1 MKANKPKILLLCRNL
16 KPMRNR
22 LLILATALLLLGCKK
37 YPNGGFRKM
46 AKNNIYG
53 TWKLTEYYLNG
64 FEYSDTVIVVNLQE
78 TFNEGGT
85 FSRNYVDAAG
95 SYHACDGG
103 YDIAAER
110 TILKIFPD
118 STYQITPTA
127 TVMSTN
133 FYINRLTK
141 KDLWYSFQTG
151 SSLHQL
157 RFTKIK

>member
-1 MKANKPKILLLCRNL
+1 
-16 KPMRNR
+16 
-22 LLILATALLLLGCKK
+22 
-37 YPNGGFRKM
+37 M

-85 FSRNYVDAAG
+85 FSRSYIDATG
-95 SYHACDGG
+95 TYRACEGG

-110 TILKIFPD
+110 TILKVFPD

-141 KDLWYSFQTG
+141 KDLWYSFQNG

-157 RFTKIK
+157 RFTKIN